1 MTLPASRSSLKVGR
15 HGRTLVRLDDMD
27 TKTAILDRY
36 RYLRT
41 ERLLYNDPFTIFH
54 KLETDLA
61 LIRDRVFPESKM
73 SDLQD
78 DLLEALDDIADSE
91 ISAG

>member
-1 MTLPASRSSLKVGR
+1 
-15 HGRTLVRLDDMD
+15 MD

-61 LIRDRVFPESKM
+61 LIRDRMFPESKM
-73 SDLQD
+73 SDLRD

-91 ISAG
+91 ISSG